1 MDMCSLLEADTGM
14 SNSQL
19 NETNF
24 WQFSQFIPDTL
35 FTIVTSM
42 LPNVEYHP
50 WVFSMIGST
59 LIGLSGVFPL
69 LVIPI
74 EEGANLKNGEVSCE
88 LSVSTKEAMGLLY
101 IMLCVSPQLLTCFVW
116 FTRLLSLSGDIAIL
130 QAGGGAVMWW
140 EVSLVPP
147 RDAGALKVD
156 SCASTGLLRAILRCA
171 FVCLFLFLLV
181 VSSTEIQHT

>member
-14 SNSQL
+14 SNCQL

-74 EEGANLKNGEVSCE
+74 EEGANLKNGVK
-88 LSVSTKEAMGLLY
+88 L
-101 IMLCVSPQLLTCFVW
+101 
-116 FTRLLSLSGDIAIL
+116 
-130 QAGGGAVMWW
+130 
-140 EVSLVPP
+140 
-147 RDAGALKVD
+147 
-156 SCASTGLLRAILRCA
+156 ILRVLVTA
-171 FVCLFLFLLV
+171 FHKQTGPELPLGQCPRAPK
-181 VSSTEIQHT
+181 